1 MNRKKIMKIVVA
13 STLVVGGVTL
23 NDKSALADEVFKESA
38 ETKTADSNKQDE
50 VSSKKNDDS
59 LKVTEDKTEVEE
71 AAAKSTQ
78 KGKIVN
84 VTTNLRI
91 RSQAST
97 SSSILG
103 YLLNN
108 TEVSVIS
115 QSGDFY
121 KITYRSITGYV
132 HKDYVKII
140 SQNNSSA
147 ENLTSSS
154 GVVVN
159 VSTSLNVRSGPGTSY
174 GIIGHLKNG
183 QGVTITGENGAF
195 YAISY
200 NGTKGYVSK
209 DYVSKGSTSGNQSG
223 SNSSILGT
231 VVNVSTNLRVRSA
244 ASTSSSVLGY
254 LLNGQ
259 KVTITGESGNFY
271 AINFNGQTAYVSKDY
286 ISKGSSSSSSGNSIT
301 NKTGIVTASVLNIR
315 SGAST
320 SNSIIG
326 TLSRGSSVTITG
338 ESGNFYAINF
348 NGQTAYVSKDYI
360 SKGSSSSSSGNSIT
374 NKTGIVTASVLN
386 IRSGASTSNSII
398 GTLSRGSSVTI
409 TGESGGFYKI
419 NYNGQNA
426 YVSKDYIQIGGG
438 SSLSQSDKY
447 SAVLSNMK
455 SQLGVPYCWGGY
467 GQLLT
472 TASLRTLKATFPTQA
487 ANGAYS
493 RVESYVNKGY
503 RAFDCSGLM
512 QWGFG
517 NAGISLGRTTWDQIK
532 NGYEVSLNNLK
543 PGDLLFYSNLQH
555 VGMYIGNGQ
564 WIEAPN
570 KNANIRITN
579 VPWNLVG
586 RARRVL

>member
-38 ETKTADSNKQDE
+38 ETKTADSDKQDE

-259 KVTITGESGNFY
+259 KVTITGEN
-271 AINFNGQTAYVSKDY
+271 
-286 ISKGSSSSSSGNSIT
+286 
-301 NKTGIVTASVLNIR
+301 
-315 SGAST
+315 
-320 SNSIIG
+320 
-326 TLSRGSSVTITG
+326 
-338 ESGNFYAINF
+338 GNFYAINF